1 MTLITFEDGKVV
13 FRDGAVGTGEA
24 CCCGPSGECTAD
36 ADCCYCDFATLTAIP
51 TTEPNPADGFP
62 GCSCV
67 PDIGEVGNPY
77 SFWSCYCLVPNLT
90 CGDCDTLFP
99 EYFSF
104 FGGGFLS
111 TGYCCNNQCYEFPC
125 CEERFCYWVNQPSGA
140 LDPEQPAVG
149 GWYLSGD
156 DCTDERGDGDCACVG
171 DPVDQCGQAPEPSG
185 GLFEYCSVP
194 CSKDNP
200 LP

>member
-1 MTLITFEDGKVV
+1 
-13 FRDGAVGTGEA
+13 
-24 CCCGPSGECTAD
+24 
-36 ADCCYCDFATLTAIP
+36 
-51 TTEPNPADGFP
+51 
-62 GCSCV
+62 
-67 PDIGEVGNPY
+67 
-77 SFWSCYCLVPNLT
+77 
-90 CGDCDTLFP
+90 LF
-99 EYFSF
+99 
-104 FGGGFLS
+104 
-111 TGYCCNNQCYEFPC
+111 TGYCCNNQCYELPC

-149 GWYLSGD
+149 GWYFSGD

-185 GLFEYCSVP
+185 GFFEDCSVP